1 MKKFVNLYELFG
13 NIFNR
18 HFKSYYYNED
28 IANMFQ
34 YNNSLFFKNFI
45 WIIKNYRIPSNNPHR
60 TVKLPL
66 LRGGEVIRR

>member
-34 YNNSLFFKNFI
+34 YDNSLFFKNFNI
-45 WIIKNYRIPSNNPHR
+45 YGLSRITVFLEIIHTGR
-60 TVKLPL
+60 
-66 LRGGEVIRR
+66 